1 MRTPQQLSNVMDGK
15 GDEVKRFLR
24 TFLISA
30 AGTWVFASAVIHPFG
45 AVKNVNSSSALL
57 AGTPISDETLRAF
70 ERSCQNCHSD
80 KTSWPWYS
88 YLAPMS
94 LMIESDVSEA
104 RGRMNLSHWNGYS
117 IDDQKSL
124 LASIAAAVRSRQMP
138 PSRYTLLHPDAKLSP
153 EERDLIYNWARGER
167 RRLRAIAV
175 TPPSTGF

>member
-1 MRTPQQLSNVMDGK
+1 M
-15 GDEVKRFLR
+15 KRSLR

-30 AGTWVFASAVIHPFG
+30 AGAWVFASATIQPSG
-45 AVKNVNSSSALL
+45 AVKRASSSNALL
-57 AGTPISDETLRAF
+57 SGTSISAEPLRIF

-104 RGRMNLSHWNGYS
+104 RGRMNLSHWSEYS
-117 IDDQKSL
+117 IEDRQSL

-138 PSRYTLLHPDAKLSP
+138 PSRYTLLHPDAKLSR
-153 EERDLIYNWARGER
+153 EERDLVYNWARGER
-167 RRLRAIAV
+167 RRLRAIDV
-175 TPPSTGF
+175 TQPSTGF

>member
-1 MRTPQQLSNVMDGK
+1 MDGK

-30 AGTWVFASAVIHPFG
+30 AGAWVFASAVIHPFG
-45 AVKNVNSSSALL
+45 AVKSANSSSNALL
-57 AGTPISDETLRAF
+57 SGTPISGEPLRVF

-88 YLAPMS
+88 YVAPMS

-104 RGRMNLSHWNGYS
+104 RGRMNLSHWNEYS
-117 IDDQKSL
+117 IDDQQSL

-138 PSRYTLLHPDAKLSP
+138 PSRYVLLHPDAKLSP
-153 EERDLIYNWARGER
+153 EERELIYNWARGER
-167 RRLRAIAV
+167 RRLRALDV
-175 TPPSTGF
+175 TQPSAGF